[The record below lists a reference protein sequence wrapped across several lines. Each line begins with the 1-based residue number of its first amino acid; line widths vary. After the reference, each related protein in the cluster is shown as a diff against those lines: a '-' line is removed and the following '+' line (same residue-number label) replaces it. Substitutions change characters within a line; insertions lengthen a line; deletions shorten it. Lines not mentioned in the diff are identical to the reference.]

1 MCSVLGEEKGSRE
14 WDRIRYGAWGHVT
27 AQPATNHTYFLVM
40 TTSPEPFTH
49 RMRFLPPDRPGLRGT
64 DEIAKLNEAV
74 GRSLCLELDKTH
86 RYPLK
91 GDVTVYTFL
100 IAKMPA
106 LR

>member
-1 MCSVLGEEKGSRE
+1 MGQGQVRGMRARH
-14 WDRIRYGAWGHVT
+14 RIASHQPHPFPSDDNPSGALH
-27 AQPATNHTYFLVM
+27 
-40 TTSPEPFTH
+40 SPGAFP
-49 RMRFLPPDRPGLRGT
+49 PPDRPGLRGT